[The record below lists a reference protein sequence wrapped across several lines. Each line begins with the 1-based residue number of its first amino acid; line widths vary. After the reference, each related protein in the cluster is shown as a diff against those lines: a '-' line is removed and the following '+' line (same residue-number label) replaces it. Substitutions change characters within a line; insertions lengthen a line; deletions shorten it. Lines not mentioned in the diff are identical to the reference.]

1 MWWLIRPLS
10 FVFDLVMAPLAVL
23 PAALGLAVL
32 ALATAVGLLWV
43 FCRTLDAGRVELA
56 KRRMQAAIFE
66 MRLFEDDLREVV
78 RAARQVLRHNG
89 AYVRAW
95 LVPVLVAS
103 LPLMLLMAQIDGYY
117 GRTGIMPS
125 ESTLVLA
132 ELDPIGNSE
141 RPLVLLDA
149 PAGLRLETSPVW
161 FPAAG
166 QMVWRISP
174 RTEGEFEL
182 VLRAGRDVVTKA
194 VRASDEVARRSPRRA
209 RDDFYDALRYPSEPP
224 LPGDSPIAALS
235 VEYPERQISFLGWQ
249 THWLVPYVGFLVVFA
264 FALRRRFG
272 VVF

>member
-10 FVFDLVMAPLAVL
+10 FVFDLVMAPLAAL

-43 FCRTLDAGRVELA
+43 FGRTVDAARVEGA

-66 MRLFEDDLREVV
+66 MRLFQDDLRLVV
-78 RAARQVLRHNG
+78 RAALGALRHNG

-95 LVPVLVAS
+95 IVPVLIVS
-103 LPLMLLMAQIDGYY
+103 LPLMLVMAQIDSYY
-117 GRTGIMPS
+117 GRTGIGPS

-132 ELDPIGNSE
+132 DLDQSADGE

-149 PAGLRLETSPVW
+149 PAGLRLETSPLW

-182 VLRAGRDVVTKA
+182 VLQAGRDVLTKE
-194 VRASDEVARRSPRRA
+194 VQASDDVARRSPRRV
-209 RDDFYDALRYPSEPP
+209 RDDRYAAWRYPSEPS
-224 LPGDSPIAALS
+224 LPADSPVAALS
-235 VEYPERQISFLGWQ
+235 VEYPERQISFLGWG
-249 THWLVPYVGFLVVFA
+249 THWVVPYFGFLVVFA
-264 FALRRRFG
+264 FALRHRFG